1 MQILED
7 IKTNEIEIYNFPDY
21 NEFDFDKDDANERTF
36 YKSLI
41 PFAIISSN
49 QISVDSNGRR
59 RRVRKYKWGE
69 IDSEL
74 IMLNWISN
82 LINLKQKN
90 DLRPFKTVENLEYS
104 DFVAM
109 KKLIIKYHLLDMIE
123 RTNIVHYEKYRLSKL
138 DSIEDCNSKPKR
150 YFILIPSI

>member
-69 IDSEL
+69 IDSEFDDY
-74 IMLNWISN
+74 N
-82 LINLKQKN
+82 
-90 DLRPFKTVENLEYS
+90 
-104 DFVAM
+104 
-109 KKLIIKYHLLDMIE
+109 
-123 RTNIVHYEKYRLSKL
+123 
-138 DSIEDCNSKPKR
+138 
-150 YFILIPSI
+150 FI